1 MESDSILP
9 QLLLQLV
16 LIAVNALFAATEI
29 AVISLNETKVRRMA
43 EGGDRKAA
51 KMLRMVTEPTGFLST
66 IQICITLAGF
76 LGSAF
81 AADNFSDKLVNWLI
95 NDCGVSGVSPSALD
109 TISVIIITLV
119 LSYFTLVLGE
129 LVPKRIAMK
138 RPEGIARAVS
148 GLMIGMT
155 TVLRPAIWLLTVSTN
170 GVLRLCGI
178 DPKDNAE
185 EVSEEEII
193 MMLDEGEEAGSIES
207 GEKELIK
214 NVFSLNDTTAEDVMV
229 HRSQVAFLKRDDA
242 RTTLLNEIAESG
254 YSRFPVYGE
263 NIDDIVGILYA
274 KTYLTAQ
281 SRGERCEMKDF
292 LMPPRFVHASTHI
305 NRILL
310 DMQREHAHMAV
321 VVDQYGGTKG
331 IVTLEDIIEELVDDY
346 GGVIGIITLED
357 ILEELVGEIW
367 DESDEVIENIR
378 ERPDG
383 SYDINGST
391 RLSDMCESVGCS
403 IDSNADTVGGWVTE
417 TLGGIPASGES
428 FECSGM
434 LVTVEATDER
444 RVLEVNVNVSI
455 LREDS

>member
-95 NDCGVSGVSPSALD
+95 NDCEVSGVSPSALD

-155 TVLRPAIWLLTVSTN
+155 TVLRPVIWLLTVSTN

-321 VVDQYGGTKG
+321 VVD
-331 IVTLEDIIEELVDDY
+331 DY

-378 ERPDG
+378 ERSDG

-391 RLSDMCESVGCS
+391 RLSDMCESIGCR
-403 IDSNADTVGGWVTE
+403 IDSEADTVGGWVTE
-417 TLGGIPASGES
+417 MLGGIPESGES
-428 FECSGM
+428 FECGGM
-434 LVTVEATDER
+434 HVTVESTDER
-444 RVLEVNVNVSI
+444 RVLKVNVNVNI
-455 LREDS
+455 LREDA

>member
-95 NDCGVSGVSPSALD
+95 NDCEVSGVSPSALD

-155 TVLRPAIWLLTVSTN
+155 TVLRPVIWLLTVSTN

-242 RTTLLNEIAESG
+242 QTTLLNEIAESG

-321 VVDQYGGTKG
+321 V
-331 IVTLEDIIEELVDDY
+331 VDDY

-455 LREDS
+455 LREDA

>member
-321 VVDQYGGTKG
+321 VVD
-331 IVTLEDIIEELVDDY
+331 DY

-391 RLSDMCESVGCS
+391 RLSDMCERVGCS

>member
-95 NDCGVSGVSPSALD
+95 NDCEVSGVSPSALD

-138 RPEGIARAVS
+138 RSESIARAVS
-148 GLMIGMT
+148 GLMIAMT
-155 TVLRPAIWLLTVSTN
+155 AALRPIIWLLTVSTN

-178 DPKDNAE
+178 DPEDNAE

-321 VVDQYGGTKG
+321 VVD
-331 IVTLEDIIEELVDDY
+331 DY

-378 ERPDG
+378 ERSDG

-391 RLSDMCESVGCS
+391 RLSDMCESIGCS
-403 IDSNADTVGGWVTE
+403 IDSKADTVGGWVTE
-417 TLGGIPASGES
+417 MLGGIPESGES
-428 FECSGM
+428 FECGGM
-434 LVTVEATDER
+434 HVTVESTDKR
-444 RVLEVNVNVSI
+444 RVLKVNVNVNI
-455 LREDS
+455 LREDA

>member
-138 RPEGIARAVS
+138 RSESIARAVS

-155 TVLRPAIWLLTVSTN
+155 AALRPIIWLLTVSTN

-178 DPKDNAE
+178 DPEDNAE

-281 SRGERCEMKDF
+281 SRGEQCEMKDF

-321 VVDQYGGTKG
+321 VVD
-331 IVTLEDIIEELVDDY
+331 DY

-378 ERPDG
+378 ERSDG

-391 RLSDMCESVGCS
+391 RLSDMCESIGCS
-403 IDSNADTVGGWVTE
+403 IDSEADTVGGWVTE
-417 TLGGIPASGES
+417 MLGGIPESGES
-428 FECSGM
+428 FECGGNGILLSPLRLFQKHLPRNG
-434 LVTVEATDER
+434 
-444 RVLEVNVNVSI
+444 RVP
-455 LREDS
+455 

>member
-95 NDCGVSGVSPSALD
+95 NDCEVSGVSPSALD

-138 RPEGIARAVS
+138 RSESIARTVS

-155 TVLRPAIWLLTVSTN
+155 TVLRPIIWLLTVSTN

-178 DPKDNAE
+178 DPEDNAE

-321 VVDQYGGTKG
+321 VVD
-331 IVTLEDIIEELVDDY
+331 DY

-378 ERPDG
+378 ERSDG

-391 RLSDMCESVGCS
+391 RLSDMCESIGCS
-403 IDSNADTVGGWVTE
+403 IDSEADTVGGWVTE
-417 TLGGIPASGES
+417 MLGGIPESGES

-434 LVTVEATDER
+434 HVTVESTDKR
-444 RVLEVNVNVSI
+444 RVLKVNVNVNI
-455 LREDS
+455 LREDA

>member
-95 NDCGVSGVSPSALD
+95 NDCEVSGVSPSALD

-138 RPEGIARAVS
+138 RSESIARTVS
-148 GLMIGMT
+148 GLMIAMT
-155 TVLRPAIWLLTVSTN
+155 AALRPIIWLLTVSTN

-178 DPKDNAE
+178 DPEDNAE

-321 VVDQYGGTKG
+321 VVD
-331 IVTLEDIIEELVDDY
+331 DY

-378 ERPDG
+378 ERSDG

-391 RLSDMCESVGCS
+391 RLSDMCESIGCS
-403 IDSNADTVGGWVTE
+403 IDSEADTVGGWVTE
-417 TLGGIPASGES
+417 MLGGIPESGES
-428 FECSGM
+428 FECGGM
-434 LVTVEATDER
+434 HVTVESTDKR
-444 RVLEVNVNVSI
+444 RVLKVNVNVNI
-455 LREDS
+455 LREDA

>member
-95 NDCGVSGVSPSALD
+95 NDCEVSGVSPSALD

-155 TVLRPAIWLLTVSTN
+155 TVLRPVIWLLTVSTN

-281 SRGERCEMKDF
+281 SRGELCEMKDF

-321 VVDQYGGTKG
+321 V
-331 IVTLEDIIEELVDDY
+331 VDDY

-417 TLGGIPASGES
+417 TLGGIPVSGES

>member
-95 NDCGVSGVSPSALD
+95 NDCEVSGVSPSALD

-155 TVLRPAIWLLTVSTN
+155 TVLRPVIWLLTVSTN

-292 LMPPRFVHASTHI
+292 LMPPRFIHASTHI

-321 VVDQYGGTKG
+321 V
-331 IVTLEDIIEELVDDY
+331 VDDY

>member
-81 AADNFSDKLVNWLI
+81 AADNFSDKLVSWLI
-95 NDCGVSGVSPSALD
+95 NDCEVSGVSPSALD

-138 RPEGIARAVS
+138 RSESIARTVS

-155 TVLRPAIWLLTVSTN
+155 TVLRPIIWLLTVSTN

-178 DPKDNAE
+178 DPEDNAE

-321 VVDQYGGTKG
+321 VVD
-331 IVTLEDIIEELVDDY
+331 DY

-378 ERPDG
+378 ERSDG

-391 RLSDMCESVGCS
+391 RLSDMCESIGCS
-403 IDSNADTVGGWVTE
+403 IDSEADTVGGWVTE
-417 TLGGIPASGES
+417 MLGGIPESGES
-428 FECSGM
+428 FECGGM
-434 LVTVEATDER
+434 HVTVESTDER
-444 RVLEVNVNVSI
+444 RVLKVNVNVNI

>member
-95 NDCGVSGVSPSALD
+95 NDCEVSGVSPSALD

-138 RPEGIARAVS
+138 RSESIARAVS
-148 GLMIGMT
+148 GLMIAMT
-155 TVLRPAIWLLTVSTN
+155 AALRPIIWLLTVSTN

-178 DPKDNAE
+178 DPEDNAE

-292 LMPPRFVHASTHI
+292 LMPPRFVHASTHK

-321 VVDQYGGTKG
+321 V
-331 IVTLEDIIEELVDDY
+331 VDDY

-378 ERPDG
+378 ERSNG

-417 TLGGIPASGES
+417 MLGGIPESGES
-428 FECSGM
+428 FECGGM
-434 LVTVEATDER
+434 HVTVESTDER
-444 RVLEVNVNVSI
+444 RVLKVNVNVNI
-455 LREDS
+455 LREDA

>member
-95 NDCGVSGVSPSALD
+95 NDCEVSGVSPSALD

-155 TVLRPAIWLLTVSTN
+155 TVLRPVIWLLTVSTN

-292 LMPPRFVHASTHI
+292 LMPPRFFHASTHI

-310 DMQREHAHMAV
+310 DMQREHAHMAMV
-321 VVDQYGGTKG
+321 
-331 IVTLEDIIEELVDDY
+331 VDDY

-417 TLGGIPASGES
+417 TLGGIPVSGES

>member
-95 NDCGVSGVSPSALD
+95 NDCEVSGVSPSALD

-155 TVLRPAIWLLTVSTN
+155 TVLRPVIWLLTVSTN
-170 GVLRLCGI
+170 GVLCLCGI

-321 VVDQYGGTKG
+321 VVD
-331 IVTLEDIIEELVDDY
+331 DY

>member
-138 RPEGIARAVS
+138 RSESIARAVS
-148 GLMIGMT
+148 GLMIAMT
-155 TVLRPAIWLLTVSTN
+155 TVLRPVIWLLTVSTN

-178 DPKDNAE
+178 DPEDNAE

-321 VVDQYGGTKG
+321 VVD
-331 IVTLEDIIEELVDDY
+331 DY

-378 ERPDG
+378 ERSDG

-417 TLGGIPASGES
+417 MLGGIPESGES
-428 FECSGM
+428 FECGGM
-434 LVTVEATDER
+434 HVTVESTDKR
-444 RVLEVNVNVSI
+444 RVLKVNVNVNI
-455 LREDS
+455 LREDA

>member
-95 NDCGVSGVSPSALD
+95 NDCEVSGVSPSALD

-138 RPEGIARAVS
+138 RSESIARAVS

-155 TVLRPAIWLLTVSTN
+155 TVLRPVIWLLTVSTN

-178 DPKDNAE
+178 DPEDNAE

-321 VVDQYGGTKG
+321 VVD
-331 IVTLEDIIEELVDDY
+331 DY

-378 ERPDG
+378 ERSDG

-417 TLGGIPASGES
+417 MLGGIPESGES
-428 FECSGM
+428 FECGGM
-434 LVTVEATDER
+434 HVTVESTDKR
-444 RVLEVNVNVSI
+444 RVLKVNVNVNI
-455 LREDS
+455 LREDA

>member
-254 YSRFPVYGE
+254 YSRFPMYGE

-321 VVDQYGGTKG
+321 V
-331 IVTLEDIIEELVDDY
+331 VDDY

>member
-95 NDCGVSGVSPSALD
+95 NDCEVSGVSPSALD

-155 TVLRPAIWLLTVSTN
+155 TVLRPVIWLLTVSTN

-214 NVFSLNDTTAEDVMV
+214 NVFSLNHTTAEDVMV

-321 VVDQYGGTKG
+321 V
-331 IVTLEDIIEELVDDY
+331 VDDY

>member
-29 AVISLNETKVRRMA
+29 AFISLNETKVRRMA

-95 NDCGVSGVSPSALD
+95 NDCEVSGVSPSALD

-138 RPEGIARAVS
+138 RSESIARAVS
-148 GLMIGMT
+148 GLMIAMT
-155 TVLRPAIWLLTVSTN
+155 AALRPIIWLLTVSTN

-178 DPKDNAE
+178 DPEDNAE

-305 NRILL
+305 NHILL

-321 VVDQYGGTKG
+321 V
-331 IVTLEDIIEELVDDY
+331 VDDY

-378 ERPDG
+378 ERSNG

-391 RLSDMCESVGCS
+391 RLSDMCESIGCS
-403 IDSNADTVGGWVTE
+403 IDSEADTVGGWVTE
-417 TLGGIPASGES
+417 MLGGIPESGES
-428 FECSGM
+428 FECGGM
-434 LVTVEATDER
+434 HVTVESTDER
-444 RVLEVNVNVSI
+444 RVLKVNVNVNI
-455 LREDS
+455 LREDA

>member
-1 MESDSILP
+1 MP

-95 NDCGVSGVSPSALD
+95 NDCEVSGVSPSALD

-155 TVLRPAIWLLTVSTN
+155 TVLRPVIWLLTVSTN

-321 VVDQYGGTKG
+321 VVD
-331 IVTLEDIIEELVDDY
+331 DY

>member
-16 LIAVNALFAATEI
+16 LVAVNALFAATEI

-138 RPEGIARAVS
+138 RSESIARAVS

-155 TVLRPAIWLLTVSTN
+155 TVLRPIIWLLTVSTN

-178 DPKDNAE
+178 DPEDNAE

-321 VVDQYGGTKG
+321 VVD
-331 IVTLEDIIEELVDDY
+331 DY

-378 ERPDG
+378 ERSDG

-417 TLGGIPASGES
+417 MLGGIPESGES
-428 FECSGM
+428 FECGGM
-434 LVTVEATDER
+434 HVTVESTDER
-444 RVLEVNVNVSI
+444 RVLKVNVNVNI
-455 LREDS
+455 LREDA

>member
-95 NDCGVSGVSPSALD
+95 NDCEVSGVSPSALD

-155 TVLRPAIWLLTVSTN
+155 TVLRPVIWLLTVSTN

-321 VVDQYGGTKG
+321 VVD
-331 IVTLEDIIEELVDDY
+331 DY

-417 TLGGIPASGES
+417 TLGGIPESGES
-428 FECSGM
+428 FECGGM
-434 LVTVEATDER
+434 HVTVESTDKR
-444 RVLEVNVNVSI
+444 RVLKVNVNVNI
-455 LREDS
+455 LREDA

>member
-95 NDCGVSGVSPSALD
+95 NDCEVSGVSPSALD

-138 RPEGIARAVS
+138 RSESIARAVS
-148 GLMIGMT
+148 GLMIAMT
-155 TVLRPAIWLLTVSTN
+155 AALRPIIWLLTVSTN

-178 DPKDNAE
+178 APEDNAE

-281 SRGERCEMKDF
+281 SKGERCEMKDF

-321 VVDQYGGTKG
+321 VVD
-331 IVTLEDIIEELVDDY
+331 DY

-378 ERPDG
+378 ERSDG

-391 RLSDMCESVGCS
+391 RLSDMCESIGCS
-403 IDSNADTVGGWVTE
+403 IDSEADTVGGWVTE
-417 TLGGIPASGES
+417 MLGGIPESGES
-428 FECSGM
+428 FECGGM
-434 LVTVEATDER
+434 HVTVESTDKR
-444 RVLEVNVNVSI
+444 RVLKVNVNVNI
-455 LREDS
+455 LREDA

>member
-16 LIAVNALFAATEI
+16 LIAINALFAATEI

-95 NDCGVSGVSPSALD
+95 NDCEVSGVSPSALD

-155 TVLRPAIWLLTVSTN
+155 TVLRPVIWLLTVSTN

-321 VVDQYGGTKG
+321 VVD
-331 IVTLEDIIEELVDDY
+331 DY

>member
-95 NDCGVSGVSPSALD
+95 NDCEVSGVSPSALD

-155 TVLRPAIWLLTVSTN
+155 TVLR
-170 GVLRLCGI
+170 
-178 DPKDNAE
+178 PKDNAE

-321 VVDQYGGTKG
+321 VVD
-331 IVTLEDIIEELVDDY
+331 DY

-428 FECSGM
+428 FECGGM

>member
-95 NDCGVSGVSPSALD
+95 NDCEVSGVSPSALD

-138 RPEGIARAVS
+138 RSESIARAVS
-148 GLMIGMT
+148 GLMIAMT
-155 TVLRPAIWLLTVSTN
+155 AALRPIIWLLTVSTN

-178 DPKDNAE
+178 DPEDNAE

-229 HRSQVAFLKRDDA
+229 HRSQVAFLKRNDA

-321 VVDQYGGTKG
+321 VVD
-331 IVTLEDIIEELVDDY
+331 DY

-378 ERPDG
+378 ERSDG

-391 RLSDMCESVGCS
+391 RLSDMCESIGCR
-403 IDSNADTVGGWVTE
+403 IDSEADTVGGWVTE
-417 TLGGIPASGES
+417 MLGGIPESGES
-428 FECSGM
+428 FECGGM
-434 LVTVEATDER
+434 HVTVESTDER
-444 RVLEVNVNVSI
+444 RVLKVNVNVNI
-455 LREDS
+455 LREDA

>member
-51 KMLRMVTEPTGFLST
+51 KMLRMVTEPAGFLST

-95 NDCGVSGVSPSALD
+95 NDCEVSGVSPSALD

-138 RPEGIARAVS
+138 RSESIARTVS

-155 TVLRPAIWLLTVSTN
+155 TVLRPIIWLLTVSTN

-178 DPKDNAE
+178 DPEDNAE

-321 VVDQYGGTKG
+321 VVD
-331 IVTLEDIIEELVDDY
+331 DY

-378 ERPDG
+378 ERSDG

-391 RLSDMCESVGCS
+391 RLSDMCESIGCS
-403 IDSNADTVGGWVTE
+403 IDSEADTVGGWVTE
-417 TLGGIPASGES
+417 MLGGIPESGES
-428 FECSGM
+428 FECGGM
-434 LVTVEATDER
+434 HVTVESTDER
-444 RVLEVNVNVSI
+444 RVLKVNVNVNI
-455 LREDS
+455 LREDA

>member
-138 RPEGIARAVS
+138 RSESIARTVS

-155 TVLRPAIWLLTVSTN
+155 TVLRPVIWLLTVSTN

-178 DPKDNAE
+178 DPEDNAE

-321 VVDQYGGTKG
+321 VVD
-331 IVTLEDIIEELVDDY
+331 DY
-346 GGVIGIITLED
+346 GGAIGIITLED

-378 ERPDG
+378 ERSDG

-417 TLGGIPASGES
+417 MLGGIPESGES
-428 FECSGM
+428 FECGGM
-434 LVTVEATDER
+434 HVTVESTDKR
-444 RVLEVNVNVSI
+444 RVLKVNVNVNI
-455 LREDS
+455 LREDA

>member
-95 NDCGVSGVSPSALD
+95 NDCEVSGVSPSALD

-138 RPEGIARAVS
+138 RSESIARTVS

-155 TVLRPAIWLLTVSTN
+155 TVLRPIIWLLTVSTN

-178 DPKDNAE
+178 DPEDNAE

-305 NRILL
+305 NHILL

-321 VVDQYGGTKG
+321 V
-331 IVTLEDIIEELVDDY
+331 VDDY

-378 ERPDG
+378 ERSNG

-391 RLSDMCESVGCS
+391 RLSDMCESIGCS
-403 IDSNADTVGGWVTE
+403 IDSEADTVGGWVTE
-417 TLGGIPASGES
+417 MLGGIPESGES
-428 FECSGM
+428 FECGGM
-434 LVTVEATDER
+434 HVTVESTDER
-444 RVLEVNVNVSI
+444 RVLKVNVNVNI
-455 LREDS
+455 LREDA

>member
-95 NDCGVSGVSPSALD
+95 NDCEVSGVSPSALD

-155 TVLRPAIWLLTVSTN
+155 TVLRPIIWLLTVSTN

-178 DPKDNAE
+178 DPEDNAE

-321 VVDQYGGTKG
+321 VVD
-331 IVTLEDIIEELVDDY
+331 DY

>member
-95 NDCGVSGVSPSALD
+95 NDCEVSGVSPSALD

-138 RPEGIARAVS
+138 RSESIARTVS

-155 TVLRPAIWLLTVSTN
+155 TVLRPIIWLLTVSTN

-178 DPKDNAE
+178 DPEDNAE

-321 VVDQYGGTKG
+321 VVD
-331 IVTLEDIIEELVDDY
+331 DY

-378 ERPDG
+378 ARSDG

-391 RLSDMCESVGCS
+391 RLSDMCESIGCS
-403 IDSNADTVGGWVTE
+403 IDSEADTVGGWVTE
-417 TLGGIPASGES
+417 MLGGIPESGES
-428 FECSGM
+428 FECGGM
-434 LVTVEATDER
+434 HVTVESTDKR
-444 RVLEVNVNVSI
+444 RVLKVNVNVNI
-455 LREDS
+455 LREDA

>member
-1 MESDSILP
+1 M
-9 QLLLQLV
+9 

-95 NDCGVSGVSPSALD
+95 NDCGVSGVSSSALD

-138 RPEGIARAVS
+138 RSESIARAVS
-148 GLMIGMT
+148 GLMIAMT
-155 TVLRPAIWLLTVSTN
+155 AALRPIIWLLTVSTN

-178 DPKDNAE
+178 DPEDNAE

-321 VVDQYGGTKG
+321 VVD
-331 IVTLEDIIEELVDDY
+331 DY

-378 ERPDG
+378 ERSDG

-417 TLGGIPASGES
+417 MLGGIPESGES

-434 LVTVEATDER
+434 LVTVESTDKR
-444 RVLEVNVNVSI
+444 RVLKVNVNVNI
-455 LREDS
+455 LREDA

>member
-43 EGGDRKAA
+43 EGGDRKAD

-95 NDCGVSGVSPSALD
+95 NDCEVSGVSPSALD

-138 RPEGIARAVS
+138 QSESIARAVS
-148 GLMIGMT
+148 GLMIAMT
-155 TVLRPAIWLLTVSTN
+155 AALRPIIWLLTVSTN

-178 DPKDNAE
+178 DPEDNAE

-321 VVDQYGGTKG
+321 VVD
-331 IVTLEDIIEELVDDY
+331 DY

-378 ERPDG
+378 ERSDG

-391 RLSDMCESVGCS
+391 RLSDMCESIGCS
-403 IDSNADTVGGWVTE
+403 IDSEADTVGGWVTE
-417 TLGGIPASGES
+417 MLGGIPESGES
-428 FECSGM
+428 FECGGM
-434 LVTVEATDER
+434 HVTVESTDKR
-444 RVLEVNVNVSI
+444 RVLKVNVNVNI
-455 LREDS
+455 LREDA

>member
-138 RPEGIARAVS
+138 RSESIARAVS

-155 TVLRPAIWLLTVSTN
+155 AALRPIIWLLTVSTN

-178 DPKDNAE
+178 DPEDNAE

-321 VVDQYGGTKG
+321 VVD
-331 IVTLEDIIEELVDDY
+331 DY

-378 ERPDG
+378 ERSDG

-391 RLSDMCESVGCS
+391 RLSDMCESIGCS
-403 IDSNADTVGGWVTE
+403 IDSEADTVGGWVTE
-417 TLGGIPASGES
+417 MLGGIPESGES

-444 RVLEVNVNVSI
+444 RVLKVNVNVNI
-455 LREDS
+455 LREDA

>member
-109 TISVIIITLV
+109 TISVIIITRV

-138 RPEGIARAVS
+138 RSESIARAVS
-148 GLMIGMT
+148 GLMIAMT
-155 TVLRPAIWLLTVSTN
+155 AALRPIIWLLTVSTN

-178 DPKDNAE
+178 DPEDNAE

-321 VVDQYGGTKG
+321 VVD
-331 IVTLEDIIEELVDDY
+331 DY

-378 ERPDG
+378 ERSDG

-391 RLSDMCESVGCS
+391 RLSDMCESIGCS
-403 IDSNADTVGGWVTE
+403 IDSEADTVGGWVTE
-417 TLGGIPASGES
+417 MLGGIPESGES
-428 FECSGM
+428 FECGGM
-434 LVTVEATDER
+434 HVTVESTDKR
-444 RVLEVNVNVSI
+444 RVLKVNVNVNI
-455 LREDS
+455 LREDA

>member
-95 NDCGVSGVSPSALD
+95 NDCEVSGVSPSALD

-138 RPEGIARAVS
+138 RPESIARAVS

-155 TVLRPAIWLLTVSTN
+155 TVLRPVIWLLTVSTN

-321 VVDQYGGTKG
+321 VVD
-331 IVTLEDIIEELVDDY
+331 DY

-417 TLGGIPASGES
+417 TLGGRPASGES

>member
-95 NDCGVSGVSPSALD
+95 NDCEVSGVSPSALD

-138 RPEGIARAVS
+138 RSESIARAVS

-155 TVLRPAIWLLTVSTN
+155 TVLRPVIWLLTVSTN

-178 DPKDNAE
+178 DPEDNAE

-207 GEKELIK
+207 GEKEIIK

-321 VVDQYGGTKG
+321 VVD
-331 IVTLEDIIEELVDDY
+331 DY

-378 ERPDG
+378 ERSDG

-391 RLSDMCESVGCS
+391 RLSDMCESIGCS
-403 IDSNADTVGGWVTE
+403 IDSEADTVGGWVTE
-417 TLGGIPASGES
+417 MLGGIPESGES
-428 FECSGM
+428 FECGGM
-434 LVTVEATDER
+434 HVTVESTDKR
-444 RVLEVNVNVSI
+444 RVLKVNVNVNI
-455 LREDS
+455 LREDA

>member
-95 NDCGVSGVSPSALD
+95 NDCEVSGVSPSALD

-138 RPEGIARAVS
+138 RSESIARAVS
-148 GLMIGMT
+148 GLMIAMT
-155 TVLRPAIWLLTVSTN
+155 AALRPIIWLLTVSTN

-178 DPKDNAE
+178 DPEDNAE

-292 LMPPRFVHASTHI
+292 LMPPHFVHASTHI

-321 VVDQYGGTKG
+321 V
-331 IVTLEDIIEELVDDY
+331 VDDY

-378 ERPDG
+378 ERSDG

-391 RLSDMCESVGCS
+391 RLSDMCESIGCS
-403 IDSNADTVGGWVTE
+403 IDSEADTVGGWVTE
-417 TLGGIPASGES
+417 MLGGIPESGES
-428 FECSGM
+428 FECGGM
-434 LVTVEATDER
+434 HVTVESTDKR
-444 RVLEVNVNVSI
+444 RVLKVNVNVNI

>member
-138 RPEGIARAVS
+138 RSESIARAVS
-148 GLMIGMT
+148 GLMIAMT
-155 TVLRPAIWLLTVSTN
+155 AALRPIIWLLTVSTN

-178 DPKDNAE
+178 DPEDNAE

-321 VVDQYGGTKG
+321 VVD
-331 IVTLEDIIEELVDDY
+331 DY

-367 DESDEVIENIR
+367 DESDKVIENIR
-378 ERPDG
+378 ERSDG

-417 TLGGIPASGES
+417 MLGGIPESGES
-428 FECSGM
+428 FECGGM
-434 LVTVEATDER
+434 HVTVESTDKR
-444 RVLEVNVNVSI
+444 RVLKVNVNVNI
-455 LREDS
+455 LREDA

>member
-1 MESDSILP
+1 MP

-321 VVDQYGGTKG
+321 VVD
-331 IVTLEDIIEELVDDY
+331 DY

-434 LVTVEATDER
+434 LVTVESTDKR
-444 RVLEVNVNVSI
+444 RVLKVNVNVNI
-455 LREDS
+455 LREDA